1 MLLHALQYWHV
12 LDHAPLNLIDICS
25 SAVPVDFIVNSQG
38 VFGFINS
45 ERVTLVL
52 EFTHDAV
59 TPAPPPPNA
68 PPCVDAKTTPF
79 TGPGAVPLSCSQ
91 LVQHCSDR
99 QHGPAIS
106 EACPASC
113 GVCST
118 PLQVAGGGDI
128 AWKPLD
134 FMNLPGSVDRRPLFT
149 SPYHYRLDWETWIRT
164 TASLEVSALLAPQ
177 YRSTHCWCKDNH
189 LARAGCLSSV

>member
-1 MLLHALQYWHV
+1 MLFIARALVY
-12 LDHAPLNLIDICS
+12 LRRCYRIPLLLVCARPCWNLIDICS
-25 SAVPVDFIVNSQG
+25 STVPVDFIVNSQG

-52 EFTHDAV
+52 EFTHDTV
-59 TPAPPPPNA
+59 TPAPPPPGA
-68 PPCVDAKTTPF
+68 PLCVDAKTTPF

-106 EACPASC
+106 KACPASC
-113 GVCST
+113 GVCSIS
-118 PLQVAGGGDI
+118 LQVVGGGDI
-128 AWKPLD
+128 AWRPLD

-149 SPYHYRLDWETWIRT
+149 SPYHYRLDWETWIHT
-164 TASLEVSALLAPQ
+164 TASFEVSALRAPQ
-177 YRSTHCWCKDNH
+177 YQSAC
-189 LARAGCLSSV
+189 